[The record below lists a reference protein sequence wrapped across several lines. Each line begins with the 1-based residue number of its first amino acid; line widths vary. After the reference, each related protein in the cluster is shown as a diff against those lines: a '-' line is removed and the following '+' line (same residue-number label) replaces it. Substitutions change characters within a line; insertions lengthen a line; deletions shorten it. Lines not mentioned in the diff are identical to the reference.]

1 MHLLKSKFVLIF
13 SSVVFLLFFYSCT
26 STSTKTKDPNFN
38 TEISVIQN
46 DLNKIIT
53 SEKVNISGKEITANE
68 KISSELEVSILNGK
82 DIPADEYQM
91 KALGRSIAT
100 IIKKALKNQNQYD
113 LIVVLFVIESKN
125 GDINKREWKGFE
137 YKPNEL

>member
-68 KISSELEVSILNGK
+68 NNSSELEVSIVNGK
-82 DIPADEYQM
+82 DIPADENQM

-113 LIVVLFVIESKN
+113 LIVVLFVIESNK
-125 GDINKREWKGFE
+125 GDIKKREWKGFE

>member
-13 SSVVFLLFFYSCT
+13 SSVVCLLFFNSCT
-26 STSTKTKDPNFN
+26 STVTKTKDPNFN

-68 KISSELEVSILNGK
+68 NNSSELEVSILNGK

-113 LIVVLFVIESKN
+113 LIVVLFVIESNK
-125 GDINKREWKGFE
+125 GDIKKREWKGFE